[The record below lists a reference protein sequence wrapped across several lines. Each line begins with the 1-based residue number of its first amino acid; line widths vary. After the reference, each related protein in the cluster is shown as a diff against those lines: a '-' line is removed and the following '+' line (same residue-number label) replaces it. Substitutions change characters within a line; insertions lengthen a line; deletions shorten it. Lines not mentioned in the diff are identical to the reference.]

1 MNKKNEEQKISTE
14 SSMSVDS
21 KKRRKLLGAIAA
33 GGAVANLLPSKW
45 SEPVVDSV
53 LLPAHAAMSPGP
65 NLTTFSCTATGYL
78 ITGTFSESGSTIP
91 TTGSSF
97 SGNGSATAAEYT
109 FALVTGSVSAVATF
123 TGSGRGF
130 YTFLSS
136 TGTQFA
142 PYIFDTTCAG

>member
-1 MNKKNEEQKISTE
+1 MNKKNEKQKITE
-14 SSMSVDS
+14 SPEMSANS

-33 GGAVANLLPSKW
+33 GGAA
-45 SEPVVDSV
+45 D
-53 LLPAHAAMSPGP
+53 
-65 NLTTFSCTATGYL
+65 
-78 ITGTFSESGSTIP
+78 
-91 TTGSSF
+91 
-97 SGNGSATAAEYT
+97 YT